1 MNLRSLRLSPV
12 TVVAMVASAMVTAQF
27 IAGKATRDALF
38 FANYDVTVLP
48 TMVIT
53 TAVVSIL
60 FAIGSSKAFSRMSPS
75 VFVPLAFA
83 VSAVLLIVEW
93 ALLPIIPKTAA
104 SIVYLQISGIGP
116 MLGSGFWLIVSE
128 RFDPRTAK
136 QQFGPIAGAG
146 TLGGLVGGLMS
157 ERVAAQLDMASMLP
171 ILAVLGLGCAW
182 AVRQLATTNRR
193 AGRPLPVDIAP
204 DLSKAM
210 PRPGLRMLRDTP
222 YLRNLAFL
230 VLLGTTGAALIDYV
244 FKASAVSRLGP
255 GEPLLRF
262 FAIYYAAISLL
273 TFLMQV
279 TFSRTV
285 LQRFG
290 LGVSAATPAIAL
302 FTGGLGALVFPG
314 LSSAIAARGGESVF
328 RGSLFRASYEIFY
341 TPIPRR
347 EKRAAKS
354 LVDVAFDRLGDAVG
368 GGLLRLSLLL
378 APDSRITTILMLS
391 IGTAVTAIF
400 VATRLNRGYIL
411 TLERSLLNRA
421 AELDLDELDDP
432 MTQTMMLQTSSIRL
446 PPIRRVTGTGGATA
460 AGTRSQTRSETDG
473 SPDLDHDLS
482 LIRALR
488 SRNRE
493 VITEALHSSDAL
505 PSTTIQDVIPLL
517 AWDAV
522 AEDVGIALR
531 RIAED
536 HVGQLIDTLLDQ
548 NQDFAVRR
556 RLARVFTVCVSQR
569 AVDGLMLGLEDRRFE
584 VRFQCARSL
593 VSIIEKNPR
602 VHVNRDVIFE
612 MVRRETTVGRPVWES
627 HRLLNLLEDR
637 DEHVFVDEFVKERA
651 NRSLAHVFT
660 LLSLALP
667 PEPLRIAFRGLH
679 TNDPTLQGT
688 ALEYL
693 EGVLPLSIR
702 EKLWPYLEDRR
713 PSSGRPSRPRDEIL
727 ADLVR
732 SHDSIMINLEEL
744 EKREQGA
751 KSKP

>member
-1 MNLRSLRLSPV
+1 
-12 TVVAMVASAMVTAQF
+12 MVASAMVTAQF

-93 ALLPIIPKTAA
+93 VLLPIIPKTAA

-157 ERVAAQLDMASMLP
+157 ERVATQLDMASMLP
-171 ILAVLGLGCAW
+171 ILAVLGFGCAW
-182 AVRQLATTNRR
+182 AVRQLATTDRR

-273 TFLMQV
+273 TFLVQV
-279 TFSRTV
+279 TFSRAV

-378 APDSRITTILMLS
+378 APQSRITTILVLA
-391 IGTAVTAIF
+391 IGTAATAIF
-400 VATRLNRGYIL
+400 VATRLNRGYVL

-421 AELDLDELDDP
+421 AELDLEELDDP

-446 PPIRRVTGTGGATA
+446 PPIRRVTSTADATA
-460 AGTRSQTRSETDG
+460 AGTRSQTTEG
-473 SPDLDHDLS
+473 SQDLDHDLS

-556 RLARVFTVCVSQR
+556 RLARVFH
-569 AVDGLMLGLEDRRFE
+569 G
-584 VRFQCARSL
+584 
-593 VSIIEKNPR
+593 
-602 VHVNRDVIFE
+602 
-612 MVRRETTVGRPVWES
+612 
-627 HRLLNLLEDR
+627 
-637 DEHVFVDEFVKERA
+637 
-651 NRSLAHVFT
+651 
-660 LLSLALP
+660 
-667 PEPLRIAFRGLH
+667 LRIAAGGRWTDARTRGSALR
-679 TNDPTLQGT
+679 GT
-688 ALEYL
+688 VSVRALA
-693 EGVLPLSIR
+693 GVDHR
-702 EKLWPYLEDRR
+702 EESAGARR
-713 PSSGRPSRPRDEIL
+713 SRRHLRNGP
-727 ADLVR
+727 A
-732 SHDSIMINLEEL
+732 
-744 EKREQGA
+744 
-751 KSKP
+751 

>member
-1 MNLRSLRLSPV
+1 
-12 TVVAMVASAMVTAQF
+12 MVASAMVTAQF

-60 FAIGSSKAFSRMSPS
+60 FAIGSSKAFSRMTPS

-93 ALLPIIPKTAA
+93 ALLPVFPKTAA

-157 ERVAAQLDMASMLP
+157 ERVATQLDMASMLP
-171 ILAVLGLGCAW
+171 ILAMLGLGCAW
-182 AVRQLATTNRR
+182 AVRRLATADRR

-210 PRPGLRMLRDTP
+210 PVPGLRMLRETP
-222 YLRNLAFL
+222 YLRHLAFL

-273 TFLMQV
+273 TFLVQV
-279 TFSRTV
+279 SFSRPV

-302 FTGGLGALVFPG
+302 FGGGLGALVFPG

-378 APDSRITTILMLS
+378 APQSRITTVLLLA
-391 IGTAVTAIF
+391 IGTAATAIV

-411 TLERSLLNRA
+411 TLEKSLLNRA
-421 AELDLDELDDP
+421 AELDLDEVDDP

-446 PPIRRVTGTGGATA
+446 PPIRRVAGNFSTTA
-460 AGTRSQTRSETDG
+460 AGTPSSPASTTTDVSQQ
-473 SPDLDHDLS
+473 LDHDLS

-493 VITEALHSSDAL
+493 VITAALHSSDAL

-536 HVGQLIDTLLDQ
+536 HIGQLIDALLDQ

-602 VHVNRDVIFE
+602 VHINRDVIFE

-679 TNDPTLQGT
+679 TDDPTLQGT

-713 PSSGRPSRPRDEIL
+713 PASGRPSRPRDEIL

-751 KSKP
+751 KSKS

>member
-1 MNLRSLRLSPV
+1 
-12 TVVAMVASAMVTAQF
+12 
-27 IAGKATRDALF
+27 
-38 FANYDVTVLP
+38 
-48 TMVIT
+48 
-53 TAVVSIL
+53 
-60 FAIGSSKAFSRMSPS
+60 
-75 VFVPLAFA
+75 
-83 VSAVLLIVEW
+83 
-93 ALLPIIPKTAA
+93 
-104 SIVYLQISGIGP
+104 
-116 MLGSGFWLIVSE
+116 
-128 RFDPRTAK
+128 
-136 QQFGPIAGAG
+136 
-146 TLGGLVGGLMS
+146 
-157 ERVAAQLDMASMLP
+157 
-171 ILAVLGLGCAW
+171 
-182 AVRQLATTNRR
+182 
-193 AGRPLPVDIAP
+193 
-204 DLSKAM
+204 
-210 PRPGLRMLRDTP
+210 
-222 YLRNLAFL
+222 
-230 VLLGTTGAALIDYV
+230 
-244 FKASAVSRLGP
+244 
-255 GEPLLRF
+255 
-262 FAIYYAAISLL
+262 
-273 TFLMQV
+273 
-279 TFSRTV
+279 
-285 LQRFG
+285 
-290 LGVSAATPAIAL
+290 
-302 FTGGLGALVFPG
+302 
-314 LSSAIAARGGESVF
+314 VF

-378 APDSRITTILMLS
+378 APQSRITTILLLAV
-391 IGTAVTAIF
+391 GTAATAII
-400 VATRLNRGYIL
+400 VATRLSRGYIL

-421 AELDLDELDDP
+421 AELDLDEVDDP
-432 MTQTMMLQTSSIRL
+432 MTQTLMMQTSSIRL
-446 PPIRRVTGTGGATA
+446 PPIRRVTPTGGATA
-460 AGTRSQTRSETDG
+460 AKSQPRPETDV
-473 SPDLDHDLS
+473 SQDLDRDLS

-493 VITEALHSSDAL
+493 VITQALHSRDAL
-505 PSTTIQDVIPLL
+505 PATTIPDVIPLL

-569 AVDGLMLGLEDRRFE
+569 AVDGLILGLEDRRFE

-593 VSIIEKNPR
+593 VAIIEKNPR
-602 VHVNRDVIFE
+602 VRVDRDIIFE

-679 TNDPTLQGT
+679 TDDPTLQGT

-713 PSSGRPSRPRDEIL
+713 PMSRASRPRDEIL
-727 ADLVR
+727 ADLIR

-751 KSKP
+751 KSKS

>member
-12 TVVAMVASAMVTAQF
+12 TAVAMVASAMVTAQF

-48 TMVIT
+48 TMVIA

-83 VSAVLLIVEW
+83 ASAVLLVVEW
-93 ALLPIIPKTAA
+93 LLLPIFPKAAA

-171 ILAVLGLGCAW
+171 ILAVISVACAW
-182 AVRQLATTNRR
+182 TVRQLATTNRR

-210 PRPGLRMLRDTP
+210 PIPGLRMLRDTP

-273 TFLMQV
+273 TFLVQV
-279 TFSRTV
+279 SFSRTV

-378 APDSRITTILMLS
+378 APQSRITTILVLS
-391 IGTAVTAIF
+391 IGTAATAII

-411 TLERSLLNRA
+411 TLEKSLLNRA
-421 AELDLDELDDP
+421 AELDLDEVDDP

-446 PPIRRVTGTGGATA
+446 PPIRRVTGEATA
-460 AGTRSQTRSETDG
+460 TKSQTRPETDG
-473 SPDLDHDLS
+473 SRSLDHDLS

-593 VSIIEKNPR
+593 VAIIEKNPR
-602 VHVNRDVIFE
+602 VRVDRNVIFE

-679 TNDPTLQGT
+679 TDDPTLQGT

-713 PSSGRPSRPRDEIL
+713 PASGRPSRPRDEIL

-751 KSKP
+751 KSKS

>member
-1 MNLRSLRLSPV
+1 M
-12 TVVAMVASAMVTAQF
+12 AMVASAMVTAQF

-48 TMVIT
+48 TMVIA

-60 FAIGSSKAFSRMSPS
+60 FAMGSSKAFSRMSPS

-93 ALLPIIPKTAA
+93 VLLPIIPKVAA

-157 ERVAAQLDMASMLP
+157 ERVATQLDTASMLP
-171 ILAVLGLGCAW
+171 ILALIGLACAW

-193 AGRPLPVDIAP
+193 AGRPLPVEIAP

-210 PRPGLRMLRDTP
+210 PIPGLRMLRETP
-222 YLRNLAFL
+222 YLRHLAFL

-244 FKASAVSRLGP
+244 FKSSAVSRLGP

-273 TFLMQV
+273 TFLVQV
-279 TFSRTV
+279 SFSRTV

-302 FTGGLGALVFPG
+302 FGGGLGALVFPG
-314 LSSAIAARGGESVF
+314 LSTAIAARGGESVF

-378 APDSRITTILMLS
+378 APESRITTILVLA
-391 IGTAVTAIF
+391 IGTAATAIF

-411 TLERSLLNRA
+411 TLEKSLLNRA
-421 AELDLDELDDP
+421 AELDLDEVDDP

-446 PPIRRVTGTGGATA
+446 PQIRRVTGTFGAMSAGTATSQATA
-460 AGTRSQTRSETDG
+460 STDA

-536 HVGQLIDTLLDQ
+536 HIGQLIDALLDQ

-612 MVRRETTVGRPVWES
+612 MVRRESTVGRPVWES

-679 TNDPTLQGT
+679 TDDPTLQGT

-751 KSKP
+751 KSKS

>member
-1 MNLRSLRLSPV
+1 MNLRSLRFSPV
-12 TVVAMVASAMVTAQF
+12 TTVAMVASAMVTAQF

-48 TMVIT
+48 TMVIA
-53 TAVVSIL
+53 TAIVSIL
-60 FAIGSSKAFSRMSPS
+60 FAVGSSKAFSRMSPS

-83 VSAVLLIVEW
+83 VSALLLIVEW
-93 ALLPIIPKTAA
+93 LLLPIIPKTAA

-157 ERVAAQLDMASMLP
+157 ERVATRFDMATMLP
-171 ILAVLGLGCAW
+171 ILAVIGLGCAL
-182 AVRQLATTNRR
+182 AVRRLATMNRPT
-193 AGRPLPVDIAP
+193 GRPLPVELAP
-204 DLSKAM
+204 DLSM
-210 PRPGLRMLRDTP
+210 PRPGMGIFRGAP
-222 YLRNLAFL
+222 YLRNLATL

-244 FKASAVSRLGP
+244 FKASAVGQLGP

-262 FAIYYAAISLL
+262 FALYYAAISLL
-273 TFLMQV
+273 TFLVQV
-279 TFSRTV
+279 TLSRPV

-290 LGVSAATPAIAL
+290 LGVSAATPATAL
-302 FTGGLGALVFPG
+302 LLGGVSALAFPG

-354 LVDVAFDRLGDAVG
+354 LIDVGFDRLGDAVG
-368 GGLLRLSLLL
+368 GGLLRVSLLL
-378 APDSRITTILMLS
+378 APHSRITTILVLA
-391 IGTAVTAIF
+391 IGTAATAIV
-400 VATRLNRGYIL
+400 VAGRLHRGYIL

-421 AELDLDELDDP
+421 AELDLDEVDDP
-432 MTQTMMLQTSSIRL
+432 MTQTMMLQTSSIRM
-446 PPIRRVTGTGGATA
+446 PTVRRTTA
-460 AGTRSQTRSETDG
+460 AAAAATRQPANDVSR
-473 SPDLDHDLS
+473 DLDHDLS

-493 VITEALHSSDAL
+493 VITQALHSADAL

-536 HVGQLIDTLLDQ
+536 HIGQLIDALLDQ

-593 VSIIEKNPR
+593 VAIVEKNPR
-602 VHVNRDVIFE
+602 VRIDRDLIFE
-612 MVRRETTVGRPVWES
+612 MVRREAAVGRPVWES

-637 DEHVFVDEFVKERA
+637 NEHVFVDDFVKERA

-660 LLSLALP
+660 MLSLALP

-679 TNDPTLQGT
+679 TDDPTLQGT

-713 PSSGRPSRPRDEIL
+713 PASSRSARPRDEIL

-744 EKREQGA
+744 EKKEHGT
-751 KSKP
+751 KSKS

>member
-1 MNLRSLRLSPV
+1 V
-12 TVVAMVASAMVTAQF
+12 
-27 IAGKATRDALF
+27 
-38 FANYDVTVLP
+38 
-48 TMVIT
+48 
-53 TAVVSIL
+53 
-60 FAIGSSKAFSRMSPS
+60 
-75 VFVPLAFA
+75 
-83 VSAVLLIVEW
+83 
-93 ALLPIIPKTAA
+93 
-104 SIVYLQISGIGP
+104 
-116 MLGSGFWLIVSE
+116 
-128 RFDPRTAK
+128 
-136 QQFGPIAGAG
+136 
-146 TLGGLVGGLMS
+146 
-157 ERVAAQLDMASMLP
+157 
-171 ILAVLGLGCAW
+171 
-182 AVRQLATTNRR
+182 
-193 AGRPLPVDIAP
+193 
-204 DLSKAM
+204 
-210 PRPGLRMLRDTP
+210 
-222 YLRNLAFL
+222 
-230 VLLGTTGAALIDYV
+230 
-244 FKASAVSRLGP
+244 
-255 GEPLLRF
+255 
-262 FAIYYAAISLL
+262 
-273 TFLMQV
+273 QV
-279 TFSRTV
+279 TFSRAV

-378 APDSRITTILMLS
+378 APQSRITTILALA
-391 IGTAVTAIF
+391 IGTATIAIF
-400 VATRLNRGYIL
+400 VATRLNRGYVL

-421 AELDLDELDDP
+421 AELDVEELDDP

-446 PPIRRVTGTGGATA
+446 PPIRRVTSTADATA
-460 AGTRSQTRSETDG
+460 AGTRSQTTEG
-473 SPDLDHDLS
+473 SQDLDHDLS

-593 VSIIEKNPR
+593 VSIAEKNPR
-602 VHVNRDVIFE
+602 VRVDRDVIFE

-637 DEHVFVDEFVKERA
+637 DEHVFVDEFVKERPA
-651 NRSLAHVFT
+651 AWPCVHAAVAV
-660 LLSLALP
+660 ALP
-667 PEPLRIAFRGLH
+667 PIRCGSRSA
-679 TNDPTLQGT
+679 
-688 ALEYL
+688 A
-693 EGVLPLSIR
+693 SIR
-702 EKLWPYLEDRR
+702 
-713 PSSGRPSRPRDEIL
+713 SIH
-727 ADLVR
+727 R
-732 SHDSIMINLEEL
+732 S
-744 EKREQGA
+744 
-751 KSKP
+751 